1 MAVYNQRD
9 TLSKIIK
16 IKIIKID
23 QVPNYEGMK
32 RENLSVL
39 MVVNPG

>member
-9 TLSKIIK
+9 TLS
-16 IKIIKID
+16 KIIKID

-39 MVVNPG
+39 MVVNAG